1 LQSGEITMNHEM
13 LLIAQLEAKR
23 RELVWRELD
32 PERRLL
38 RMEWF
43 ATLWQP
49 TDWPVTTP
57 FVRAMIG
64 LAQMLK

>member
-1 LQSGEITMNHEM
+1 MNHES

-23 RELVWRELD
+23 RELVLHEPD

-43 ATLWQP
+43 ATLWHP
-49 TDWPVTTP
+49 TDWPVTTH

-64 LAQMLK
+64 LAQMFK